1 MRHSGDRERNFHH
14 APRAIGRTQVIGNQA
29 TALAARR
36 VVVIG
41 ATSPLGMGIS
51 NAALL
56 SGSEVLAVSRS
67 LAARPKVKGAWS
79 SVRLNLRSSHA
90 CSELRLA
97 PTDLLISA
105 APLREFARA
114 ITATDL
120 PRGLSI
126 TAISSASATTKAHS
140 RFPRD
145 ARWSQ
150 EMRNAELAIAA
161 ATSGNARILR
171 PTMIYGS
178 GRDRNVAHIARM
190 LASLHLLPLI
200 GGGVGLRAPVH
211 VDDLARVV
219 LAAACSAPTPK
230 PIHVPG
236 AECLTFRE
244 MVRRIAAAAKIRYAE
259 IPLPSFPF
267 SLGGRMFANVG
278 RIGWTFA
285 ACARMAEDL
294 TVPDD
299 ASVFGVARRGF
310 HPDAR
315 AVGLTE
321 HPE

>member
-1 MRHSGDRERNFHH
+1 M
-14 APRAIGRTQVIGNQA
+14 IGNQA
-29 TALAARR
+29 RVLAARR
-36 VVVIG
+36 VVIIG
-41 ATSPLGMGIS
+41 ATSPLGMSIS
-51 NAALL
+51 DAALL

-67 LAARPKVKGAWS
+67 VAVRPKLKGAWS

-90 CSELRLA
+90 CSQLRLT

-114 ITATDL
+114 ITATEL

-126 TAISSASATTKAHS
+126 TAISSASAATKAHS

-150 EMRNAELAIAA
+150 EMRNAELAIVAA
-161 ATSGNARILR
+161 ASGNARILR

-178 GRDRNVAHIARM
+178 GSDRNVAYIARK
-190 LASLHLLPLI
+190 LASFRLLPLI

-211 VDDLARVV
+211 VDDLAGIV
-219 LAAACSAPTPK
+219 LAAACADPVAT

-236 AECLTFRE
+236 GERLTFRE

-259 IPLPSFPF
+259 IPVPSYPF
-267 SLGGRMFANVG
+267 TLGGRVFANVG
-278 RIGWTFA
+278 GIGWSFA
-285 ACARMAEDL
+285 ACARMVEDL

-299 ASVFGVARRGF
+299 AASFGVTRRGF

-315 AVGLTE
+315 AIGRTE
-321 HPE
+321 PSE